1 MCVFRT
7 SMKNARSL
15 TMEPVNNTD
24 NQVNVLLIKKNH
36 VIVTYFIGFNINCEI
51 ATKFIPKSVHN
62 HSSDTSCGFDI

>member
-24 NQVNVLLIKKNH
+24 NQVNF
-36 VIVTYFIGFNINCEI
+36 Y
-51 ATKFIPKSVHN
+51 
-62 HSSDTSCGFDI
+62 